1 MRLLLVKIKRF
12 VVLSATEFKLSL
24 RSFDMVLFG
33 LLMPIAIVIVIG
45 IIYGG
50 KDGGGAE
57 MIGNSFGAY
66 LAIGICAVGLMGLPL
81 TLSDYRQKKILKRL
95 AVTPAHPALLLGVQ
109 LFVQALVAI
118 FSALLV
124 TATGVVFY
132 EYAPEGSPV
141 LFFTA
146 YLLVL
151 VSIFSIGLC
160 IASVASD
167 AKKAGLY
174 CSIAYFP
181 MLLLSGTTVPF
192 EAFPPGVQKVAAVL
206 PLSQG
211 IMLLNGISSGDAF
224 TEHIA
229 RVIILMAIA
238 GICGVVS
245 VKTFRWDMESA

>member
-1 MRLLLVKIKRF
+1 MNKFSVQMKRF
-12 VVLSATEFKLSL
+12 AVLSATEFKLSM

-33 LLMPIAIVIVIG
+33 LLMPIAVIVVIG
-45 IIYGG
+45 LIYGG
-50 KDGGGAE
+50 RNAGGAA
-57 MIGNSFGAY
+57 MIGDSFGAY

-95 AVTPAHPALLLGVQ
+95 AVTPAHPGLLLGVQ
-109 LFVQALVAI
+109 MFVQALVAV
-118 FSALLV
+118 FSAVLV
-124 TATGVVFY
+124 TGTAVLFY
-132 EYAPEGSPV
+132 GYAPNGPPALMIAS
-141 LFFTA
+141 

-151 VSIFSIGLC
+151 LSIFSMGLC
-160 IASVASD
+160 IASVAPD

-211 IMLLNGISSGDAF
+211 IMLINGIASGDAVAAH
-224 TEHIA
+224 TP
-229 RVIILMAIA
+229 RILILA
-238 GICGVVS
+238 GIAMACAVVS
-245 VKTFRWDMESA
+245 LTTFRWDME